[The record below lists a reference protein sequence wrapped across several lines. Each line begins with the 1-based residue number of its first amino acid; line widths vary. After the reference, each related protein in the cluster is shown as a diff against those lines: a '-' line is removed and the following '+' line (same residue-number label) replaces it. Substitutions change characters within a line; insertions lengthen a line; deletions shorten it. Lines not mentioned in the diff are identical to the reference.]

1 MQVDYQ
7 EITQEE
13 SREITGGS
21 VLDALVDA
29 AFDAAVAALR
39 RLAGPNV

>member
-1 MQVDYQ
+1 MQIDYQ

-21 VLDALVDA
+21 LFDA